1 MREGA
6 RFFLSDAVLRAFQN
20 MRGNLFPILT
30 TIGIIGFSMLIF
42 STFSL
47 FAFNLT
53 SILKIWED
61 KIEVIAY
68 LKKGVPAGEVEGV
81 LKKVR
86 RLEGVE
92 AVKYVSPYDALS
104 FMEKK
109 LGSQKNLLEGIQPGV
124 LPSSFEIQLEKDY
137 RNSLRIKDVVSHL
150 KQFRQIEEVQYGQ
163 EWVETFSAIVHVFR
177 LTQWIMGGLLL
188 IGLMFIISNT
198 LQLTISSRKEEIE
211 IMHIVGASPASIQVP
226 FYIEGL
232 IQGLLGTGLAIVFL
246 FFLYYKVLLYKV
258 FFLYLTPVM
267 KEWFA
272 GIPVLFL
279 PPKTVVIILL
289 GGMVL
294 GLFGSFVASM
304 RFLRYSG

>member
-1 MREGA
+1 MK
-6 RFFLSDAVLRAFQN
+6 FFLSDAILRAVQN

-30 TIGIIGFSMLIF
+30 TIGIIGISMLIF

-61 KIEVIAY
+61 KIEVVAY
-68 LKKGVPAGEVEGV
+68 LKKGVPFGEVEDV
-81 LKKVR
+81 LKKIR
-86 RLEGVE
+86 RMEGVE
-92 AVKYVSPYDALS
+92 TVKYVSPEDALS
-104 FMEKK
+104 FMQKK
-109 LGSQKNLLEGIQPGV
+109 LGSQKDLLEGIRPGV
-124 LPSSFEIQLEKDY
+124 LPSSFEIQLKKGY
-137 RNSLRIKDVVSHL
+137 RNSLRIKEVVFPL
-150 KQFRQIEEVQYGQ
+150 KQFRQIDEVQYGQ

-188 IGLMFIISNT
+188 IGLIFIISNT

-232 IQGLLGTGLAIVFL
+232 IQGFVGTGLAVLFL
-246 FFLYYKVLLYKV
+246 FFLYYKVLLYNV
-258 FFLYLTPVM
+258 LYLYLTPVM
-267 KEWFA
+267 REWFA
-272 GIPVLFL
+272 GIPVFFL
-279 PPKTVVIILL
+279 PPKTVVTILF

-294 GLFGSFVASM
+294 GFFGSFVASM
-304 RFLRYSG
+304 RFLRYGG